1 MNAKRLDSIT
11 GAQLDAS
18 GSMVLLGVK
27 FEDGSSDAIEIH
39 RDKMGVLLN
48 AVLKLCEGL
57 GKIRPNTTSLGDAPL
72 DKVIT
77 IPAAEVGVRN
87 TDSGGAWLLFRVGSH
102 DIAALFPE
110 RNERL
115 VVAHLLQNSNPQKAP
130 PL

>member
-1 MNAKRLDSIT
+1 MPQLAEGPATRSARPGSNIC
-11 GAQLDAS
+11 GA
-18 GSMVLLGVK
+18 
-27 FEDGSSDAIEIH
+27 H
-39 RDKMGVLLN
+39 LLN
-48 AVLKLCEGL
+48 AVLKLCERL

-87 TDSGGAWLLFRVGSH
+87 ADSGGAWLLFRVGSH